1 MLEFSPTLLL
11 ILATAM
17 MLITLVLA
25 FIPILPGPLMPWA
38 VGIVY
43 GALAGWQRVTPLA
56 AIIMTLLMLIGVT
69 ADYWRPLLGAKTTG
83 MGCRTSLG
91 SFAGGF
97 IGTFLIPI
105 PLLGTVIG
113 LVAGALLMELAQ
125 FGDLRKAMF
134 AGRAALKQF
143 VMGYALTI
151 AISVAIFVV
160 YVISVIATG

>member
-1 MLEFSPTLLL
+1 MSEISPLLL
-11 ILATAM
+11 LFIATVM
-17 MLITLVLA
+17 MVITLVLA
-25 FIPILPGPLMPWA
+25 FVPILPGPLMPWMVA
-38 VGIVY
+38 IVY
-43 GALAGWQRVTPLA
+43 GVLSGWERVTPLA
-56 AIIMTLLMLIGVT
+56 AVIMTVLMLVGVT

-97 IGTFLIPI
+97 LGTFLIPI

-113 LVAGALLMELAQ
+113 LVAGALLMELVL
-125 FGDLRKAMF
+125 FGNLRKAMG

-143 VMGYALTI
+143 VVGYALTI

-160 YVISVIATG
+160 YLISVLSTQ